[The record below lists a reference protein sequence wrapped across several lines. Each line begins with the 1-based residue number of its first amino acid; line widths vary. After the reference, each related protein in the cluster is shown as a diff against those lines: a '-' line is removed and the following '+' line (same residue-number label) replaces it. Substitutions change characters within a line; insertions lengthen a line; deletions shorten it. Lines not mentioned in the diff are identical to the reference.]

1 MTHATVLAL
10 ALSSILSFSFNLNAA
25 GFANRVIEYKPGTG
39 FATEFGSGLGYTN
52 INAVLGEPSRST
64 PGQFG
69 GPVDPFNPPYLR
81 DQILSI
87 GTGGSLTVQ
96 FDSPIL
102 NLPGNP
108 FGLDFLIFGNSGFVI
123 TNGNFAGGGIT
134 DGTLFAANSGATR
147 VSVSADNL
155 RYMTLDPAVAPIVDN
170 LFPTDGLGDFR
181 QPVNPRLRNA
191 DFAGLGLEGIRS
203 LYAGSGGGTG
213 FDLSW
218 ALDESGRRVGIDSAN
233 YLRIEVL
240 TGVSEIDGFAAVP
253 EPSQCLLFAFGAL
266 FAWRF
271 FRSYSFGTRS
281 SG

>member
-25 GFANRVIEYKPGTG
+25 GFANRVVEYKPGTG

-52 INAVLGEPSRST
+52 INAVLGEPARST

-87 GTGGSLTVQ
+87 GAGGSLTVQ

-181 QPVNPRLRNA
+181 QPVNPGFRNA
-191 DFAGLGLEGIRS
+191 DFAGLGLDGIRS

-218 ALDESGRRVGIDSAN
+218 ALDDSGRRVGIDSAN

-253 EPSQCLLFAFGAL
+253 EPSQCLLFACGAL

-271 FRSYSFGTRS
+271 FRSYSPA
-281 SG
+281 